1 MTGLDVLN
9 PLRVLV
15 RVLLFHVLLK
25 RRVHGK
31 GHVAYLAAVLVVARG
46 AVSLHVAR
54 EFARLGACIIAQLTF
69 VRPFTRVHSS
79 VDSQVRRVFE
89 DLSAELARVILGAA
103 RAPSPMLTG
112 RCGRIGRRH
121 W

>member
-15 RVLLFHVLLK
+15 RVLLLHMLLQ

-54 EFARLGACIIAQLTF
+54 EFARLNASVKSLFKLAKYMN
-69 VRPFTRVHSS
+69 VRLMINNS
-79 VDSQVRRVFE
+79 
-89 DLSAELARVILGAA
+89 
-103 RAPSPMLTG
+103 
-112 RCGRIGRRH
+112 IGRRH
-121 W
+121 QRIRVLK